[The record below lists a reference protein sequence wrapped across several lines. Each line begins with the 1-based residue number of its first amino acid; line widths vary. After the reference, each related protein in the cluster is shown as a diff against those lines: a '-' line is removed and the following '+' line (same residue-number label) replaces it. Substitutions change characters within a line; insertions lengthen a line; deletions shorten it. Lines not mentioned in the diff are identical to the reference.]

1 MNNKTKLNAFI
12 VNGEVSIIVQVGA
25 HIGTHRT
32 GVTVGTLSVHVEYSC
47 EKL

>member
-1 MNNKTKLNAFI
+1 MDNKTKLNAFT
-12 VNGEVSIIVQVGA
+12 VNGKISIIAQVGA
-25 HIGTHRT
+25 HIGTCRT